1 MKSEKFTFT
10 KRKSFGRFIKMSMLS
25 ALLTIWYSGLQ
36 AQCPLAC
43 NNLVQVSLDDDCDVT
58 ITYQMMLEGEI
69 PTCSPGATVE
79 ILGVNGQIL
88 STSPRV
94 TRANIGQT
102 LTVRIRYGANSCWGK
117 IKIEDKLAPVI
128 TCPPVDTLGCYD
140 ERVISKPVAT
150 DNCRGSLPGDWVS
163 VLSDS
168 TIDQSCASYYRAIRH
183 IRYQARDSVGN
194 LSEICRRTVYYRR
207 ITLDSVHIPKNYDG
221 LPGHRPVLE
230 CDGTW
235 LWNPNPTANW
245 DKNGNNYPD
254 PDETGAPFVRD
265 SANISGYINGFIVTV
280 PPMGGGCVAGTIVR
294 PEEEGAYRMLGCDLA
309 NFRIDTFYNPFIG
322 SNNLCK
328 INTAYSDTKL
338 DICPKSFKVLRAW
351 TILDWCSG
359 LIKTGHQ
366 VIKVVDSKGPVVTI
380 PSDVTTA
387 VTPCV
392 AAISQSNTTGVTT
405 ANVSA
410 VIPADPYSCTGT
422 WLASIPTIVYD
433 CNDVTYEVEFALAEA
448 NGLPAASPVYTK
460 LSGLTRSTRLA
471 SGRWELAGLP
481 LGCTWVRYTLKDA
494 CGNISY
500 GFTEIRVVDT
510 TPPVP
515 VCDEFTV
522 VTLTNNGEAI
532 IFAETFDDGS
542 HDNCTDVIYHVKR
555 DGSCA
560 GTTPPYTV
568 PTGFTD
574 PGSDGFGDF
583 VRFCCN
589 DVGRQVM
596 VQLRVTDRFGNVN
609 TCMVNVT
616 TQDKVP
622 PFIKCP
628 ADKAIDCGADTS
640 LLVSE
645 RPVFSATPLSTPYY
659 TDNCP
664 NPTWSY
670 STSGKLDNCG
680 QGVLTKTFT
689 VRDGGGRTHSCT
701 QTITVRN
708 MTPYNGPVLIGGG
721 PVWKNLEDRSLSL
734 KDCKNSETDPSKTGT
749 PDLGNRQ
756 CSQVAYTYED
766 QVFPFVD
773 GVCYKI
779 LRKWTV
785 IDWCKFAPNLKPDGS
800 EYPRIPT
807 PQVNSWT
814 YTQVIKVSDTAKPKM
829 ANPLPKLEP
838 YTRNDCT
845 RYDTIVNSATDCSK
859 DLKWSY
865 TVRRENSTGT
875 VYKTGTN
882 NDASGIFPVGNYHI
896 SWTVEDYCGN
906 DTTSAYTFMV
916 PDNKKPTPYCLSQ
929 LTTVVMPSS
938 GDIEIWAKDFDRGS
952 FDNCPVTGCGLKFT
966 FNGFV
971 PGSAP
976 TSNQTWLASSC
987 SSAIRFRCSDFPAGK
1002 DTIHRTLK
1010 MYVWDEAN
1018 NFDFCDVTLIL
1029 QKNSACAGSAPG
1041 RIAGDISTDKNEMI
1055 KDVNVTLRHLESQET
1070 TSIVTDQTGRF
1081 EFGDMKTGKGYNIIP
1096 EKNDDH
1102 LNGVSTLDLVMM
1114 QRHILDIEKLNSPY
1128 KYIAA
1133 DVNRDNKITAGDLV
1147 ELRKLILGI
1156 YASLPNNTSWRF
1168 IDKSSQITDPNNPW
1182 NINEYITLPSMS
1194 SSSLDNHFMGIKTGD
1209 INGSVVVNANSTK
1222 TENRNKALTL
1232 QADNK
1237 EFMPGQKV
1245 RVDFTSDNFTN
1256 ITGAQWTLNFDASA
1270 LEYADLI
1277 SGAMVMGN
1285 ENINTLAA
1293 HDGKIAFSWND
1304 FNGMTVSD
1312 DKVLFSIEF
1321 RATTNNTIN
1330 KTVSM
1335 SSDITKAEAYTTE
1348 HGEAKMNLNIRSA
1361 KAEDKIFTLGQNNP
1375 NPFTTN
1381 TTISFNLPEAGHA
1394 TLTIYDITG
1403 KVLKSYSKEYV
1414 KGRNEVIINSDEIN
1428 AQGVMFYEL
1437 ESNGVKAT
1445 KKMIYL
1451 SK

>member
-69 PTCSPGATVE
+69 PTCNPGATVE

-207 ITLDSVHIPKNYDG
+207 ITLDSINCPLNF
-221 LPGHRPVLE
+221 
-230 CDGTW
+230 DGTPGNFNH
-235 LWNPNPTANW
+235 LSCIGRFTDPFRNMIFYNKLPNGHPSPDSISGRPGTGYPYTGTNP
-245 DKNGNNYPD
+245 
-254 PDETGAPFVRD
+254 RD
-265 SANISGYINGFIVTV
+265 SSRWVRNSNG
-280 PPMGGGCVAGTIVR
+280 
-294 PEEEGAYRMLGCDLA
+294 
-309 NFRIDTFYNPFIG
+309 
-322 SNNLCK
+322 LCK
-328 INTAYSDTKL
+328 INVAYSDTKL
-338 DICPKSFKVLRAW
+338 DICPQSYKLLRVW
-351 TILDWCSG
+351 SILDWCTG
-359 LIKTGHQ
+359 TIKTCNQ
-366 VIKVVDSKGPVVTI
+366 IIKVLDNEGPVVVEHTPRV
-380 PSDVTTA
+380 PSPICSSLATDVIT
-387 VTPCV
+387 V
-392 AAISQSNTTGVTT
+392 
-405 ANVSA
+405 
-410 VIPADPYSCTGT
+410 DPYTCTAEWIVDLNKWIRVISDCDPNVTFYVKFKKSPNLNDPAICNQDPFPDIPFISADESTKILGT
-422 WLASIPTIVYD
+422 PGVISG
-433 CNDVTYEVEFALAEA
+433 A
-448 NGLPAASPVYTK
+448 NKY
-460 LSGLTRSTRLA
+460 RI
-471 SGRWELAGLP
+471 EGLP
-481 LGCTWVRYTLKDA
+481 LGRTWVRFYLKDA
-494 CGNISY
+494 CGNET
-500 GFTEIRVVDT
+500 FTTTEIDVIDK

-522 VTLTNNGEAI
+522 VTLTNNGEAT

-628 ADKAIDCGADTS
+628 ADKTIDCGADTS

-689 VRDGGGRTHSCT
+689 VRDGGGRTDSCT

-708 MTPYNGPVLIGGG
+708 MTPYNGPVLIGVG

-773 GVCYKI
+773 SVCYKI

-785 IDWCKFAPNLKPDGS
+785 IDWCKFHPNLKPDGS

-1209 INGSVVVNANSTK
+1209 INGSVVVNANGTK

-1348 HGEAKMNLNIRSA
+1348 LGEAKMNLNIRSA